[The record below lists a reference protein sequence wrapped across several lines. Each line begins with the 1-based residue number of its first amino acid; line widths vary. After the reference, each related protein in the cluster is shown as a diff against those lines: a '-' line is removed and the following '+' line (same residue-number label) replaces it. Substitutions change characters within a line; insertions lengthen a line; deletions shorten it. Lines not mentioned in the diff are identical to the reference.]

1 MALTCLP
8 DGEKYPRENSKHW
21 IGRDAEDVPPGWMDD
36 MVRRMLEQVNRQLI
50 KLEDL
55 KNDEREPNDPKTREQ
70 NARTLDRLERMLD
83 RLVRLETAR
92 VVLRSTKV
100 ASSHEGARA
109 ALIGDFNKL
118 LGPGHQV
125 EIPGEADG

>member
-1 MALTCLP
+1 MMLTCLP

-21 IGRDAEDVPPGWMDD
+21 IGRDAEDVPSGWMDD

-55 KNDEREPNDPKTREQ
+55 KNDEREDNDPKTREQ

-83 RLVRLETAR
+83 RLIRLETMR
-92 VVLRSTKV
+92 SLLRSTKV
-100 ASSHEGARA
+100 AADNDETRA
-109 ALIGDFNKL
+109 TFMRRMDKL
-118 LGPGHQV
+118 LTSSGAKRV
-125 EIPGEADG
+125 PGEAGE